1 MDEAAKVLERLERIE
16 ALGQE
21 RAPTSQLL
29 DELRALVGEAEAWAR
44 LEGDERARDA
54 VTRLRA
60 AGSTAEA
67 EGAAGAPFPIVSPRR
82 GSGQM

>member
-16 ALGQE
+16 ALGRGRE
-21 RAPTSQLL
+21 PTSRLL

-60 AGSTAEA
+60 AESGAEPD
-67 EGAAGAPFPIVSPRR
+67 GVAGAPLPIVSPGR
-82 GSGQM
+82 GSGPM